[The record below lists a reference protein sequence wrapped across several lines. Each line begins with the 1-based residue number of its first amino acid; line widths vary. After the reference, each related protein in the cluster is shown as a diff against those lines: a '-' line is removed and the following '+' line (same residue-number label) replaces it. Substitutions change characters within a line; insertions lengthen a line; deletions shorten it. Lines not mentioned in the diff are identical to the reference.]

1 MRNRSWLLL
10 MVPALVVSPVAA
22 QEMNPVELTEWEVPW
37 ENTRPR
43 DPYVL
48 DTTQVWFV
56 GQTGD
61 YAAVLNSATGDFE
74 KFDLEE
80 GAGPHNLIVAEDGFV
95 WYSGNRAYHIGKL
108 DPRSGEIAK
117 FRTESRDPHTLVF
130 DHNGDIWFTAQQSN
144 RIGKLTM
151 ADERVVELDLATD
164 RSRPYAIKIDS
175 HNRPWI
181 ALFGTNKIATVNEDM
196 TIREIVLPHEDS
208 RPRRLEITS
217 DDRIWWTD
225 YSRGFIGVYDPQNET
240 FREWA
245 LPTGGESRPY
255 GSAVDD
261 NDVIW
266 LVEAGARPNQFVG
279 FDTKTEE
286 IISVTKIASG
296 GGTVRHMMYHEPT
309 RTVWFGTDTNYV
321 GRARVP

>member
-1 MRNRSWLLL
+1 MRARSWLILTAA
-10 MVPALVVSPVAA
+10 VFVVAPVAA
-22 QEMNPVELTEWEVPW
+22 QELNPIELTEWQVPW
-37 ENTRPR
+37 ERTRPR
-43 DPYVL
+43 DPFAF

-61 YAAVLNSATGDFE
+61 YAAYLNSATGEFE
-74 KFDLEE
+74 RFNLED
-80 GAGPHNLIVAEDGFV
+80 GAGPHNLVVAEDGFV

-117 FRTESRDPHTLVF
+117 FRTESRDPHTLVL
-130 DHNGDIWFTAQQSN
+130 DHSGDIWFTAQQSN

-151 ADERVVELDLATD
+151 ADERVVEMDVATP
-164 RSRPYAIKIDS
+164 RSRPYGIKIDS

-181 ALFGTNKIATVNEDM
+181 ALFGTNRIATVAEDM
-196 TIREIVLPHEDS
+196 TIKEIVLPHEDT

-217 DDRIWWTD
+217 DDRVWWTD
-225 YSRGFIGVYDPQNET
+225 YSRGFVGMYDPKTEA

-245 LPTGGESRPY
+245 LPGGLRSMPY
-255 GSAVDD
+255 GSATDD

-266 LVEAGARPNQFVG
+266 MVESGLEPNQFVG
-279 FDTKTEE
+279 FDTRTEK
-286 IISVTKIASG
+286 IISVTHIESG
-296 GGTVRHMMYHEPT
+296 GGTVRHMMYHAPT